1 MQDLLWHLTST
12 YMKCVYGPAYATSWP
27 NFLGWLVYQ
36 IFLPMGAPL
45 LRCRTIT
52 LGGRYTT
59 NHETIPLKYPDS
71 WLDIYLCAMFGYTS
85 HFSFPLCYS
94 IGLQFWK
101 QKTSRKQ
108 NWLAKTK
115 PFFIRTEVFYLIL
128 KIDCAFYWY
137 FRLLKRAKVAKQLG
151 RLRNDDGDGYENIT

>member
-1 MQDLLWHLTST
+1 MKNKTKLFLL
-12 YMKCVYGPAYATSWP
+12 VATVIKWCHVANGQLFES
-27 NFLGWLVYQ
+27 FSG
-36 IFLPMGAPL
+36 L

-52 LGGRYTT
+52 LGGRYTS

-71 WLDIYLCAMFGYTS
+71 YLDNYLCAMFGYTL

-115 PFFIRTEVFYLIL
+115 LFFLRTEIFYLSL
-128 KIDCAFYWY
+128 KIDSAFYWY
-137 FRLLKRAKVAKQLG
+137 FRLLKRAKVAKLLG
-151 RLRNDDGDGYENIT
+151 SLRNDDGDGYENIT